1 MREFTQTKARNS
13 GAENEAATC
22 LNTEVYSLRQIRDK
36 YALRRHFKTYE
47 KTGLLTVP
55 A

>member
-13 GAENEAATC
+13 GAENEAAIC

-36 YALRRHFKTYE
+36 YALRRP
-47 KTGLLTVP
+47 LQNI
-55 A
+55 